1 MAPAIVRQ
9 FRQTRNP
16 LSLSLH
22 QITFMST
29 LPWVT
34 TVLGLSDMLM
44 SFYLEQTIYHYTYS
58 EKQSYW
64 SGVVAQ
70 PVISALWKL
79 RQEDCIKSEAT
90 LVYSQFKASQSY
102 VRLSIKKENY

>member
-1 MAPAIVRQ
+1 MVPAIVQQ
-9 FRQTRNP
+9 FLQTRNP

-34 TVLGLSDMLM
+34 AVLGLSDMLM
-44 SFYLEQTIYHYTYS
+44 SFYLEQAIYHYTYP

-64 SGVVAQ
+64 SGVVAP
-70 PVISALWKL
+70 PVISAL
-79 RQEDCIKSEAT
+79 EAE
-90 LVYSQFKASQSY
+90 AGG
-102 VRLSIKKENY
+102 